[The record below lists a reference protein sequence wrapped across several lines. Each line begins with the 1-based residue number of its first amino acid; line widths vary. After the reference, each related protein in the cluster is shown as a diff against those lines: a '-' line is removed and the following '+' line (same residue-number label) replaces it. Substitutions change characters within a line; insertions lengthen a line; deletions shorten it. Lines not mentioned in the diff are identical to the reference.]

1 MSRKKIWSAPIAL
14 IVVLVSALIF
24 GGITVSADTV
34 AEGEC
39 GTNATWT
46 LDSEGTLTISG
57 TGDMD
62 NFDWKSA
69 PWFSNSTYIKKIVI
83 GDGITYIGN
92 NAFMYLES
100 VTSVTIGSGVKS
112 IGDYAFKNDTSL
124 TSVYIPAGVET
135 MGCGVFGDCS
145 VLTTVTFAEHSV
157 LTEIPYECFSY
168 CYKLSLVN
176 IPSNVTTIGGYAFND
191 CYELADLTVPANV
204 TTIGQSAFRNCDG
217 LTSVTMSEGVT
228 TVLAY
233 AFAFC
238 DSLTTVSFPNTLTEI
253 GPQAFCSSGLTSV
266 VLPDSAVSVG
276 DQAFASCYNLKTA
289 TVALSEYSQGSGLF
303 ASCTNLETVTIKGT
317 PKYFGYYTF
326 SSCVNLTSV
335 TLPDSIEIIYPYTFK
350 SCENLESIS
359 LPSGLKEIRSDCFE
373 ECTGLTSIE
382 LPDTLEVIGSYAF
395 SNSGLVSV
403 TIPAK
408 VVLGEDAFSDCEKLQ
423 SVTFAEGITSIP
435 NYAFVCCTSLKTV
448 NIPNGVT
455 RIGYSAFA
463 ESSIETVTIPGTVK
477 EIGDYAFY
485 KCYELT
491 SVTISEGVETL
502 GDLVFYECKKLESI
516 TIPGTIKIIPQETF
530 ANCYSLKY
538 LELCEG
544 VEEIR
549 QSAFSNCRSLET
561 IVLPSTIVDIRYQ
574 AFYGCCN
581 ASDIYCNASVGFNW
595 DDNYDDFKDPGNK
608 STFCHVGEGL
618 ADDFA
623 EFYSRVNVTFVDGTI
638 NDARLIG
645 HSITLSADIG
655 VNFFIRLP
663 EGYNANNTEV
673 TLNWGYGDKNKT
685 VTGKLVAVN
694 QYGANYKVTCG
705 VAAYS
710 MGDEITMV
718 VKSGNDVLITDTYS
732 VADYINVLSS
742 SYEDEALQHLL
753 AAMVSYG
760 SESQYYFNY
769 HTDVDIYNITFVTYT
784 FFEPVYD
791 YVYSLENDYPDPNS
805 LTIMNIDSDE
815 LGIKYYGA
823 SVLCGSQNK
832 VRFYFEVKDPDKI
845 KDLTAS
851 YDLNNL
857 TFKSRTVD
865 GKSLVYIET
874 PGLAAGDIENA
885 ITVKINDNEYSYDFR
900 YYIQQCLAKNSEQKF
915 AYTACYLYAVS
926 HYARIYQEGS
936 SNA

>member
-34 AEGEC
+34 AEGTC
-39 GTNATWT
+39 GTSATWT

-57 TGDMD
+57 TGEMD
-62 NFDWKSA
+62 NMGWKTA
-69 PWFSNSTYIKKIVI
+69 PWYSYSTNIKKIVV
-83 GDGITYIGN
+83 GDGITYIGQN
-92 NAFMYLES
+92 SFLFLES

-112 IGDYAFKNDTSL
+112 IGDYAFYEDTAL

-135 MGCGVFGDCS
+135 MGYGVFKYCS

-157 LTEIPYECFSY
+157 LTEIPYECFAY

-176 IPSNVTTIGGYAFND
+176 IPSDVTTIGGYAFTD
-191 CYELADLTVPANV
+191 CYELKDLTVPANV
-204 TTIGQSAFRNCDG
+204 TTIEGSAFRNCDG
-217 LTSVTMSEGVT
+217 LTSVTLSEGVT
-228 TVLAY
+228 TIGNY
-233 AFAFC
+233 AFAYC
-238 DSLTTVSFPNTLTEI
+238 DSLTTVDFPNTLTSIESY
-253 GPQAFCSSGLTSV
+253 AFYDSALTSV

-276 DQAFASCYNLKTA
+276 DQAFAYCYNLETA
-289 TVALSEYSQGSGLF
+289 TVTLDKYCQGSGLF
-303 ASCTNLETVTIKGT
+303 ASCTNLETVTIKGN
-317 PKYFGYYTF
+317 PIYFGYNTF
-326 SSCVNLTSV
+326 NGCGKLTSV
-335 TLPDSIEIIYPYTFK
+335 TLPDSIEIIYPYTFYY
-350 SCENLESIS
+350 CESIES
-359 LPSGLKEIRSDCFE
+359 IALPSGLKEIRSNCFGK
-373 ECTGLTSIE
+373 CTGLKSIE
-382 LPDTLEVIGSYAF
+382 LPVTLEVIEDNAF
-395 SNSGLVSV
+395 NGSGLTSV
-403 TIPAK
+403 TIPAN
-408 VVLGEDAFSDCEKLQ
+408 VVLGESIFSDCKDLQ
-423 SVTFAEGITSIP
+423 SVTFAEGTTSIP
-435 NYAFVCCTSLKTV
+435 NYAFTYCTSLKTV
-448 NIPNGVT
+448 NIPDGVT

-463 ESSIETVTIPGTVK
+463 YSSIETVTIPGTVK
-477 EIGDYAFY
+477 EIADYAFY
-485 KCYELT
+485 QCYELT
-491 SVTISEGVETL
+491 SATISEGVETL

-516 TIPGTIKIIPQETF
+516 TIPRTIKIIPQETF

-574 AFYGCCN
+574 AFFGCCN

-595 DDNYDDFKDPGNK
+595 DDYYDDFKDPGNK
-608 STFCHVGEGL
+608 STFCHVGAGM

-623 EFYSRVNVTFVDGTI
+623 DYYPNVNVTFMDGTI

-673 TLNWGYGDKNKT
+673 TFNWGYGDKNQT

-705 VAAYS
+705 VASYS

-718 VKSGNDVLITDTYS
+718 VKNGNDVLITDKYS
-732 VADYINVLSS
+732 VAKYINVLSS

-760 SESQYYFNY
+760 SESQYYFDY
-769 HTDVDIYNITFVTYT
+769 HTDVDIYDITFVTYT

-791 YVYSLENDYPDPNS
+791 YVYSLENDYPDPNFM
-805 LTIMNIDSDE
+805 TIKNIDSDE
-815 LGIKYYGA
+815 LGIKFYAA

-832 VRFYFEVKDPDKI
+832 IRFYFEVKDPEKI
-845 KDLTAS
+845 SGLTAS
-851 YDLNNL
+851 YNSQTL
-857 TFKSRTVD
+857 TFKNKTVN
-865 GKSLVYIET
+865 GQKLVYIET

-885 ITVKINDNEYSYDFR
+885 ITVKIGGNDYTYDFR
-900 YYIQQCLAKNSEQKF
+900 YYIQQCIIKDNEQHF
-915 AYTACYLYAVS
+915 ASAAGYLYAVS
-926 HYARIYQEGS
+926 HFAKIYQGGS

>member
-1 MSRKKIWSAPIAL
+1 MNKKIWSAPIAL

-34 AEGEC
+34 ASGEC
-39 GTNATWT
+39 GPSATWT

-62 NFDWKSA
+62 NFGYKSA
-69 PWFSNSTYIKKIVI
+69 PWFSTSTVIKKIVV
-83 GDGITYIGN
+83 GDGITYIGQN
-92 NAFMYLES
+92 SFRSLES

-112 IGDYAFKNDTSL
+112 IGDYAFKYNTSL

-135 MGCGVFGDCS
+135 MGYGVFSDCS
-145 VLTTVTFAEHSV
+145 VLTTATFAEHSV

-176 IPSNVTTIGGYAFND
+176 IPSDVTTIGGYAFND
-191 CYELADLTVPANV
+191 CYELTDLTVPANV
-204 TTIGQSAFRNCDG
+204 TKIGGSAYRNCDG
-217 LTSVTMSEGVT
+217 LTSVTLSEGVT
-228 TVLAY
+228 TVESY
-233 AFAFC
+233 AFAYC
-238 DSLTTVSFPNTLTEI
+238 DSLITVSFPSTLTDI
-253 GPQAFCSSGLTSV
+253 GQQAFCNSALTSV

-276 DQAFASCYNLKTA
+276 DQAFSECYNLKTA
-289 TVALSEYSQGSGLF
+289 TVTLSEYCQGSGLF
-303 ASCTNLETVTIKGT
+303 ACCTNLETVTIKGN
-317 PKYFGYYTF
+317 PIYFGYNTF
-326 SSCVNLTSV
+326 SSCWNLTSV
-335 TLPDSIEIIYPYTFK
+335 TLPDSIEIIYPFTFK
-350 SCENLESIS
+350 SCESLESIA
-359 LPSGLKEIRSDCFE
+359 LPSGLKEIRNNCFE

-382 LPDTLEVIGSYAF
+382 FPDTLEIIGGNAF
-395 SNSGLVSV
+395 TGSGLISV
-403 TIPAK
+403 TIPTN
-408 VVLGEDAFSDCEKLQ
+408 VELSDNAFSDCNNLQ
-423 SVTFAEGITSIP
+423 SVTLAEGIKSIP
-435 NYAFVCCTSLKTV
+435 DNAFVYCPALKTI
-448 NIPNGVT
+448 NIPSSVT
-455 RIGYSAFA
+455 YIGYGAFA
-463 ESSIETVTIPGTVK
+463 ESGIETVTIPGTVK
-477 EIGDYAFY
+477 EIADLAFY
-485 KCYELT
+485 RCYKLT
-491 SVTISEGVETL
+491 SVTIGDGVETI
-502 GDLVFYECKKLESI
+502 GDMAFYECTELGSI
-516 TIPGTIKIIPQETF
+516 TIPGSVKVVQDQTF
-530 ANCYSLKY
+530 ACCYSLKY
-538 LELCEG
+538 LELLEG

-549 QSAFSNCRSLET
+549 EGAFYDDRSIET
-561 IVLPSTIVDIRYQ
+561 IVLPSTIVDIRIQ
-574 AFYGCCN
+574 AFFGCYN
-581 ASDIYCNASVGFNW
+581 VNDIYCSAPVGFNW
-595 DDNYDDFKDPGNK
+595 DDICDDFKDPGNK
-608 STFCHVGEGL
+608 STLCHVGAGL

-623 EFYSRVNVTFVDGTI
+623 AHYSYVNVTFVDGTI

-685 VTGKLVAVN
+685 VTGKLIAVN

-732 VADYINVLSS
+732 VADYINVLSFS
-742 SYEDEALQHLL
+742 RDNLDLQYLL

-769 HTDVDIYNITFVTYT
+769 HTDVDIYNITSVTYIY
-784 FFEPVYD
+784 FEPVYD
-791 YVYSLENDYPDPNS
+791 FVYSLEYDYPDPNF
-805 LTIMNIDSDE
+805 LTIMGIDSDE

-832 VRFYFEVKDPDKI
+832 IRFYFEVKDPDKI

-851 YDLNNL
+851 YDSNNL

-900 YYIQQCLAKNSEQKF
+900 YYIQQCIAKDSEQKF
-915 AYTACYLYAVS
+915 ASVAGYLYAVS
-926 HYARIYQEGS
+926 HFARIYQEGM
-936 SNA
+936 SNG